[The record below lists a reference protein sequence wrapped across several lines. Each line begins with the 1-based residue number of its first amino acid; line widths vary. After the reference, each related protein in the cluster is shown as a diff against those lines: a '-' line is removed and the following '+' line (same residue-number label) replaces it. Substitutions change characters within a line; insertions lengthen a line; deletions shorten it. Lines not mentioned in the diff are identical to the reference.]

1 METKKPSRLIGLFAN
16 WISLLGLAA
25 AAFGLIVS
33 GTLLVLDILAHF
45 SNPYLGIFTYVVGP
59 SILFGGLV
67 LALLGAWLTSRKLR
81 TGASPGMR
89 IMPVLDLNDPRH
101 VGIVVTCI
109 AGGLAFISISAIGS
123 YRAYHFSDSVSF
135 CGETCHSV
143 MAPEHTAFQGSP
155 HANVQCTTCH
165 IGPGADWFVKSKLNG
180 LRQVYNTL
188 MNTYSRPIG
197 APVHDLRPAKETC
210 NTCHWPEKFF
220 GSVLLQ
226 RTYFRGDEENTPWT
240 IAMLLKVGG
249 GDREHGRPQG
259 IHWHMAIDNK
269 IEYVAADEKRLS
281 IPWVRMTDGSGKVR
295 VFQTNDEDEAL
306 DADALAKAEIRT
318 MDCIDCHNRP
328 SHQYHSPER
337 ALNEAMSAGHID
349 TSLESIKANAS
360 DVLTGEYET
369 EAQAHA
375 AIRKELAEIYDG
387 EDEDKVEQAIL
398 RVQKI
403 YSRNFFPEMKVDWM
417 AYPDHIGHMVSP
429 GCFRCHDGKHVSDDG
444 EMITMKCES
453 CHTIISQGPGTEV
466 ASITSTGLEFD
477 HPTDDNDWKKS
488 RCDECHEG
496 LPVE

>member
-1 METKKPSRLIGLFAN
+1 MATQPTSRAMKLFAN
-16 WISLLGLAA
+16 WLSLA
-25 AAFGLIVS
+25 GLIIAGGGFVVS
-33 GTLLVLDILAHF
+33 GTLLVLDVLAHF
-45 SNPYLGIFTYVVGP
+45 ANPYLGIFTYIVGP
-59 SILFGGLV
+59 SILFGGLG
-67 LALLGAWLTSRKLR
+67 LAVFGAWR
-81 TGASPGMR
+81 THRRLQSGAAPGDR
-89 IMPVLDLNDPRH
+89 VMPVLDLNDPRH
-101 VGIVVTCI
+101 VGIVVTCV
-109 AGGLAFISISAIGS
+109 AAGLAFVSISAIGS

-143 MAPEHTAFQGSP
+143 MKPEHTAFQGSP

-188 MNTYSRPIG
+188 AGSYARPIA

-226 RTYFRGDEENTPWT
+226 RTYFRGDEDNSPWT

-259 IHWHMAIDNK
+259 IHWHMAIENK
-269 IEYVAADEKRLS
+269 IEYIAADEKRLT
-281 IPWVRMTDGSGKVR
+281 IPWVRSTDGKGNVR
-295 VFQTNDEDEAL
+295 IFQTTEEEEVL
-306 DADALAKAEIRT
+306 DAAAIAKAEVRT

-337 ALNEAMSAGHID
+337 ALNEAFSAGHLD
-349 TSLESIKANAS
+349 PQLESLKANAVE
-360 DVLTGEYET
+360 VLTGEYET
-369 EAQAHA
+369 EEQALQ
-375 AIRKELAEIYDG
+375 AIRAGLTEAY
-387 EDEDKVEQAIL
+387 EDEDEAVVERTIA

-417 AYPDHIGHMVSP
+417 AYPDHIGHMISP
-429 GCFRCHDGKHVSDDG
+429 GCFRCHDGKHVAEDG
-444 EMITMKCES
+444 SVITTKCES
-453 CHTIISQGPGTEV
+453 CHTIIAQGPGTEV
-466 ASITSTGLEFD
+466 ASITSTGLEFE
-477 HPTDDNDWKKS
+477 HPTDDDWKTS